1 MKNVLKNS
9 VTCFAMFFLTVA
21 TALAN
26 DPSFKIAKTDN
37 KIISLTVKDAAS
49 PVGVSFRDAEG
60 VLLHSEKYNFK
71 KKGIRYYNLKEVAAG
86 TYYLEIETD
95 VKVEKYIITVDS
107 DAATIREDAEKV
119 LYKPILVLKK
129 DHIMITKCN
138 LSKSDLKIKLY
149 DKNDNCLY
157 SEDVDASTDNL
168 TIGRKL
174 NVSELE
180 EGRYTFFLTTEERTY
195 IKSVN
200 L

>member
-9 VTCFAMFFLTVA
+9 ITCFAMFFLTVA

-49 PVGVSFRDAEG
+49 PVGISFRDAEG

-71 KKGIRYYNLKEVAAG
+71 KKGIRYYNLKEVATG

-95 VKVEKYIITVDS
+95 VKVEKYIISVDS

-119 LYKPILVLKK
+119 LYKPILVLKNE
-129 DHIMITKCN
+129 HIMITKCN

-157 SEDVDASTDNL
+157 SEVVDASTDNL

-174 NVSELE
+174 NISELE

-195 IKSVN
+195 TKSVN